1 MSMKNTGIMLDIAT
15 CTSDISVILLYLK
28 TMKYGCLFCTTQY
41 SNIALGKDT
50 GLYKKKILKGLN
62 I

>member
-15 CTSDISVILLYLK
+15 CTSDISVIPLYLK
-28 TMKYGCLFCTTQY
+28 TMKYGLFCTTQY

-50 GLYKKKILKGLN
+50 GLYKKEILKGLN